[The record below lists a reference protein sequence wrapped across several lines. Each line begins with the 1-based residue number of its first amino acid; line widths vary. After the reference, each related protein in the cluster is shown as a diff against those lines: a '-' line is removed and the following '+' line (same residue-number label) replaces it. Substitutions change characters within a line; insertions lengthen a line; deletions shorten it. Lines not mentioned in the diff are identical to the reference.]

1 MKIRMIY
8 SNFDEETGI
17 STVTINTDY
26 GQFTATSKLHEED
39 RQISSHFAGCK
50 YAEMKAIIM
59 YMRKRIEVINYEITG
74 LENCKKVLEG
84 KKEYN
89 HNSIENRTIRKQI
102 YLLKKSKKMWQERLV
117 SLRDKMLLNMEQRA
131 KIVQDIMNKKEDK

>member
-102 YLLKKSKKMWQERLV
+102 YLLK
-117 SLRDKMLLNMEQRA
+117 
-131 KIVQDIMNKKEDK
+131 